1 MSTTM
6 ASSLPRPPYD
16 TELSTRLDT
25 VPLSPSDALTYEE
38 VKCIR
43 AGPMFSTNLSAILSA
58 REVTHEERQIP
69 SPKGS
74 KSVTISIFCPKNT
87 NSGPKQCLYWLHG
100 GGLIFG
106 SQLSGISFP
115 LDAVE
120 RCDVVCVSVDY
131 GLAPENPYPAAVEDC
146 YAGLKWINEHAEEL
160 GIDASRVMIG
170 GTSAGGGIAVG
181 TALLCRDNKGP
192 APFAMCL
199 KCPMLDDREL
209 TMSRHQFA
217 ENKTWNQQ
225 QNAFGWDSYLG
236 KQCRGPDVSIYAAP
250 GRAEDLSG
258 LPETFLDA
266 GSAELFRDEVVALA
280 SRLWA
285 SGVQAELH
293 IWPGVYHGSETTAP
307 AAAVS
312 KLARETRMLWIERT
326 FARKAQ
332 SA

>member
-1 MSTTM
+1 MD
-6 ASSLPRPPYD
+6 SSLPRPPYD
-16 TELSTRLDT
+16 AELSAWLDAM
-25 VPLSPSDALTYEE
+25 PLNRPDTLTYEE
-38 VKCIR
+38 VKRIR
-43 AGPMFSTNLSAILSA
+43 AGPMFRTNLPTLLST
-58 REVTHEERQIP
+58 RKVSHEDRQIP

-74 KSVTISIFCPKNT
+74 KSVTISIFCPKNA
-87 NSGPKQCLYWLHG
+87 NPGPKPCLYWLHG

-106 SQLSGISFP
+106 NQLSGISFP
-115 LDAVE
+115 LDIVE
-120 RCDVVCVSVDY
+120 RCDVICVSINY

-146 YAGLKWINEHAEEL
+146 YAGVRWINEHAEEL
-160 GIDASRVMIG
+160 GIDTRRVMIG
-170 GTSAGGGIAVG
+170 GTSAGGGLALG

-192 APFAMCL
+192 ALFAMCL

-209 TMSRHQFA
+209 TLSRRQYA
-217 ENKTWNQQ
+217 ENKTWSQL

-285 SGVQAELH
+285 SGVQTELH
-293 IWPGVYHGSETTAP
+293 IWPGAYHGSETTVP

-312 KLARETRMLWIERT
+312 RLAKETRMLWIERT
-326 FARKAQ
+326 FARKA
-332 SA
+332 A